1 MQNQESI
8 LNEQT
13 DFYTHVYKKTRKFA
27 EALAA
32 KFLIG
37 TEVPQI
43 KEDDKETLELDITG
57 EELTNTPRTMK
68 NNSAPG
74 LGGITTS
81 FLKMFWN
88 KLKDLLIESLKAARE
103 VGQNVTIAKK
113 SNDHLDSQISQ
124 ISHGMI

>member
-1 MQNQESI
+1 
-8 LNEQT
+8 
-13 DFYTHVYKKTRKFA
+13 
-27 EALAA
+27 
-32 KFLIG
+32 
-37 TEVPQI
+37 
-43 KEDDKETLELDITG
+43 
-57 EELTNTPRTMK
+57 MK

-88 KLKDLLIESLKAARE
+88 KLKDLKDLLIESLKAARE

>member
-1 MQNQESI
+1 
-8 LNEQT
+8 
-13 DFYTHVYKKTRKFA
+13 
-27 EALAA
+27 
-32 KFLIG
+32 
-37 TEVPQI
+37 
-43 KEDDKETLELDITG
+43 
-57 EELTNTPRTMK
+57 MK

-103 VGQNVTIAKK
+103 VGQNVTTAKK

-124 ISHGMI
+124 ISHRMI